1 LVGSSTKVP
10 LTGKRIVSEEELL
23 DIIDRLRVSVPED
36 IREAR
41 QLIQQRDG
49 IMEEALVQAKRIT
62 GAAEE
67 EFKARLRESA
77 LVKAAQASAQQ
88 ILSESERRAETV
100 LADAER
106 VARTRKEDADKYTL
120 EVLRKLNEQLSTF
133 LASIRKGIEALE
145 EEKRG

>member
-1 LVGSSTKVP
+1 
-10 LTGKRIVSEEELL
+10 VSEEELL

-36 IREAR
+36 IQEAR

-49 IMEEALVQAKRIT
+49 IMEEALVQAKKIT

-67 EFKARLRESA
+67 EFKARVRESEI
-77 LVKAAQASAQQ
+77 VKAAQASAQK
-88 ILSESERRAETV
+88 ILSEAERRSEAT

-120 EVLRKLNEQLSTF
+120 EVLRKLNEQLSAF
-133 LASIRKGIEALE
+133 LASVRKGMEALE
-145 EEKRG
+145 KEHKR

>member
-1 LVGSSTKVP
+1 M
-10 LTGKRIVSEEELL
+10 SEEELL

-49 IMEEALVQAKRIT
+49 VMEEALVQAKKIT
-62 GAAEE
+62 DAAEE
-67 EFKARLRESA
+67 EFRARLRESEI
-77 LVKAAQASAQQ
+77 VKAAQASVQK
-88 ILSESERRAETV
+88 ILSEAERKAETV

-106 VARTRKEDADKYTL
+106 VARTRKEDADRYTL

-133 LASIRKGIEALE
+133 LTSVRKGMEALE
-145 EEKRG
+145 VEHKK

>member
-1 LVGSSTKVP
+1 M
-10 LTGKRIVSEEELL
+10 VSEEELL

-49 IMEEALVQAKRIT
+49 IMEEALVQAKKIT

-67 EFKARLRESA
+67 EFKARLRESE
-77 LVKAAQASAQQ
+77 LVRAAQASAHQ
-88 ILSESERRAETV
+88 ILSESERKAETV

-106 VARTRKEDADKYTL
+106 VARTRKEDADGYTL
-120 EVLRKLNEQLSTF
+120 EVLRKLDEQLSAF
-133 LASIRKGIEALE
+133 LASVRKGIEALGE
-145 EEKRG
+145 GKKR